1 MPTTN
6 SENPYDPPQHG
17 GAPEDR
23 SAAAAAPTGSED
35 RAFFG
40 HPAGLLTLFFAE
52 MWERF
57 SYYGMRAILI
67 LFMTKATAEGGLGF
81 DNAQKGVVYALYTS
95 MVYFAG
101 LAGGWLADNVLG
113 QRRAVFWGG
122 VVIMLGHIS
131 LAFHGLPFFF
141 GGLGMI
147 IVGTG
152 LLKPNIST
160 IVGQLYGPTD
170 VRRDSGF
177 AIYYMGINI
186 GSFVGQ
192 TVCGFFAQHPWF
204 KANVLSPM
212 GISDSASWHWGF
224 AAAAVGMLLGLIVFV
239 WKGRLMGD
247 AGLRPNPPANAAEAL
262 RRQKILW
269 LLIGGT
275 AAAVVLGGLVYALEI
290 PVKAG
295 WINIGFGLL
304 LLGLTL
310 GSFGRIMLSPEFSHE
325 ERRRLTVVCILF
337 VASVV
342 FWGAFEQAGGA
353 LNLFAENKSADK
365 ILGFAFPSSWY
376 QNINPFGIM
385 VLSPFF
391 AVMWM
396 RLGNRAPSSPAKF
409 ALALMLVG
417 AGFVVAAI
425 GSGLFDRSQDRISPM
440 WLTVVY
446 LLHTVG
452 ELCLSPIGLS
462 MVTKLS
468 PQRAVSQVMSIW
480 FLANADANF
489 LAGQTVIL
497 NEYFSDTQIFWAIAA
512 ITLLSGAVL
521 AAMVKPIRAMMGGV
535 H

>member
-1 MPTTN
+1 
-6 SENPYDPPQHG
+6 
-17 GAPEDR
+17 
-23 SAAAAAPTGSED
+23 
-35 RAFFG
+35 
-40 HPAGLLTLFFAE
+40 
-52 MWERF
+52 
-57 SYYGMRAILI
+57 
-67 LFMTKATAEGGLGF
+67 
-81 DNAQKGVVYALYTS
+81 
-95 MVYFAG
+95 
-101 LAGGWLADNVLG
+101 
-113 QRRAVFWGG
+113 
-122 VVIMLGHIS
+122 
-131 LAFHGLPFFF
+131 
-141 GGLGMI
+141 
-147 IVGTG
+147 
-152 LLKPNIST
+152 
-160 IVGQLYGPTD
+160 
-170 VRRDSGF
+170 
-177 AIYYMGINI
+177 
-186 GSFVGQ
+186 
-192 TVCGFFAQHPWF
+192 
-204 KANVLSPM
+204 
-212 GISDSASWHWGF
+212 
-224 AAAAVGMLLGLIVFV
+224 MLLGLIVFV